1 MYFVPPC
8 ISFLCAV
15 VVDDQLAKYMALVAQ
30 ERESKGAAQPE
41 AVEAAYSEAFESSR
55 EDSFAAGPGFGGV
68 DAARNS
74 ATPTHTP
81 SGTRV
86 LDVWVWDGATPVSF
100 CSTIAPTPP
109 LITFPCRPHDITL
122 C

>member
-1 MYFVPPC
+1 MYITPC
-8 ISFLCAV
+8 TFTCLFGSLCFSSFLCAV

-30 ERESKGAAQPE
+30 ERENKGAAQPE
-41 AVEAAYSEAFESSR
+41 TAEAAYSESFESSR

-81 SGTRV
+81 SGTWV
-86 LDVWVWDGATPVSF
+86 LD
-100 CSTIAPTPP
+100 
-109 LITFPCRPHDITL
+109 
-122 C
+122 